1 MAAHPVKVCRSRRHF
16 RNAEA
21 GTCTDMATSRLPSF
35 RSSVIPKGPSVVS
48 NPSRAQK
55 NVRSRPSRPMKSPS
69 SNTTLSRGAI
79 FVSPRDFVASSLVAT
94 MMPYSY
100 NLGDRASFPDIPYLT
115 RIRLGPSKCR
125 SRPTKK
131 AAPSAPALP
140 KAPRWTTDENMRFDL
155 HIMVSWLGILPER
168 SSEVSSF
175 ELSQHRMA
183 SMPKAVRRINGKHS
197 ACPVSDSSCF
207 PR

>member
-1 MAAHPVKVCRSRRHF
+1 VAAHPVKVCRSRRHFRNAEAVSWGDERNDLIESRSRRDF

-55 NVRSRPSRPMKSPS
+55 NVWSRPSRPMKSPS

-100 NLGDRASFPDIPYLT
+100 
-115 RIRLGPSKCR
+115 
-125 SRPTKK
+125 
-131 AAPSAPALP
+131 
-140 KAPRWTTDENMRFDL
+140 RFR
-155 HIMVSWLGILPER
+155 R
-168 SSEVSSF
+168 SSKFSRYPLFNSNTPGV
-175 ELSQHRMA
+175 L
-183 SMPKAVRRINGKHS
+183 PDVAVG
-197 ACPVSDSSCF
+197 P
-207 PR
+207 